1 MESLRTGKR
10 KSRFH
15 AWLDSVLNMKNKN
28 NLETFEL
35 GNKPKLREEAID
47 RENTLMNVLKS
58 VKSKQSKED
67 LAAGTEAAS
76 TTSTKGLEV
85 CSLCTQSEGFF
96 GVNFKTLCFL
106 RLFVLWY
113 AKQIQRERFD
123 NSPHQATDSG

>member
-1 MESLRTGKR
+1 MESLRSGKR

-76 TTSTKGLEV
+76 TTSTKGMQPLLPVGRLTLELI
-85 CSLCTQSEGFF
+85 SKPFAF
-96 GVNFKTLCFL
+96 
-106 RLFVLWY
+106 
-113 AKQIQRERFD
+113 
-123 NSPHQATDSG
+123 

>member
-35 GNKPKLREEAID
+35 GNKSKLREEAID

-76 TTSTKGLEV
+76 TTSTKGLQPLHPV
-85 CSLCTQSEGFF
+85 GR
-96 GVNFKTLCFL
+96 FL
-106 RLFVLWY
+106 WSQFQNPLLFRLFVLWY
-113 AKQIQRERFD
+113 AKQIQRKRFD
-123 NSPHQATDSG
+123 DSPHQATDSG